1 MKLKKALAI
10 TCWRNRSSGSV
21 SNGIQVCSEN
31 GLEGS
36 WCGIQTYH

>member
-1 MKLKKALAI
+1 MKLK
-10 TCWRNRSSGSV
+10 NRSSGSV
-21 SNGIQVCSEN
+21 SSKVQGCSEN